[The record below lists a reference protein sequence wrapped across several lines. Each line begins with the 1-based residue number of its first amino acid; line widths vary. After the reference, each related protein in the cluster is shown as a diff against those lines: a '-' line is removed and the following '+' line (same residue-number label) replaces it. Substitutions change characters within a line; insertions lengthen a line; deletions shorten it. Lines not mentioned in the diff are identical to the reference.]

1 MTTARQESG
10 YEYLCVAEQMANET
24 GSMSALLMM
33 KEYIFTLSF
42 TFPEE
47 NECFAV

>member
-24 GSMSALLMM
+24 GSMTALMI